1 MLLGTSQGVVD
12 QLVVAFV
19 EGLTTTRIAELAVGH
34 TADQAAADTKQ
45 LVVVEGAVPDHNQAP
60 HRRVRALPLSKT
72 PQRLPVGF
80 L

>member
-60 HRRVRALPLSKT
+60 HRRVRAPPSCKT
-72 PQRLPVGF
+72 PQRLPV
-80 L
+80 